1 MKSNLYLTLHNLY
14 ISSHILHTVLDI
26 YPKSWQW
33 EFVMKSRSPWVRD
46 HFLILMTLMI
56 DSRVILYGE
65 IRCYSFLGVRGLRK
79 VWIHEVSPFL
89 GTHNLPLEWIKA
101 RFSQQVDQLLPWKS
115 AGVDERVFRFVIDRF
130 VSALKAVL
138 FFFRRLA
145 KEKGKS
151 VKFMPNKEPTPIT
164 VALPWIDQEYCL
176 YPPGGIQVYVTPLPL
191 PLSTSSGSSSSPVAI
206 YPPGW

>member
-33 EFVMKSRSPWVRD
+33 EFVMKSRAPWVRD
-46 HFLILMTLMI
+46 HFLILMTLMF

-115 AGVDERVFRFVIDRF
+115 AGVDERVFRFVTDRF
-130 VSALKAVL
+130 VSALKAVIL
-138 FFFRRLA
+138 FSSVGER
-145 KEKGKS
+145 KEKVCKVYAQQGAEADHGCS
-151 VKFMPNKEPTPIT
+151 TMNR
-164 VALPWIDQEYCL
+164 
-176 YPPGGIQVYVTPLPL
+176 PGVLPL
-191 PLSTSSGSSSSPVAI
+191 PSGWDSGLC
-206 YPPGW
+206 YPPSPSLLAHHQVHRVRR